1 MSNRINKGLTWMN
14 ENQII
19 RRCQRHDL
27 KAYKM
32 IYDRYEQPLLH
43 TAQRMLR
50 QTQDAEDAVQ
60 MTFLKLYR
68 GIKNY
73 RFGSKFSS
81 YLFKILMNVCFDMA
95 RKKGKAK
102 VVSIDDY
109 TPSSKQEFDL
119 KIQLENSIDALPEKM
134 RVCFLLYAVE
144 QFKLKE
150 IAQIL
155 DISTG
160 GVKSNIYHAKMKLRG
175 MLNPT
180 SEEI

>member
-1 MSNRINKGLTWMN
+1 
-14 ENQII
+14 
-19 RRCQRHDL
+19 
-27 KAYKM
+27 
-32 IYDRYEQPLLH
+32 
-43 TAQRMLR
+43 
-50 QTQDAEDAVQ
+50 
-60 MTFLKLYR
+60 
-68 GIKNY
+68 
-73 RFGSKFSS
+73 
-81 YLFKILMNVCFDMA
+81 MA

-102 VVSIDDY
+102 VVPIDDY

-144 QFKLKE
+144 QFKLRE

-180 SEEI
+180 YAEEQ